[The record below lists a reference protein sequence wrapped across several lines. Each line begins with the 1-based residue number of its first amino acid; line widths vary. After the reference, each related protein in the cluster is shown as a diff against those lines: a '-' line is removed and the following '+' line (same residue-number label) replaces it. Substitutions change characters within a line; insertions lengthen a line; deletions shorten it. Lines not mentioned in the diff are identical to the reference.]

1 MCLTKAYQKA
11 MLFFKNLIK
20 NIKKKSA
27 SPSESSKNEPI
38 INKKSQLKFKTSMSM
53 FSYGVGGNEVKV
65 DANEAIQ
72 EIQENKSLLVSKL
85 TTEDVINPEIITGL
99 KTVEDV
105 FRHFSPS
112 ISITHETE
120 DGASV
125 EENFAF
131 KNLGDFT
138 PKNLTQNSPFLQGLS
153 NQQEQYNNITRQL
166 RNNKVLANML
176 KDDTSKAAFVDT
188 LKSVIKELENN

>member
-1 MCLTKAYQKA
+1 
-11 MLFFKNLIK
+11 MLSFRNLIK
-20 NIKKKSA
+20 QIKKRIGAPQELPIKG
-27 SPSESSKNEPI
+27 PITNE
-38 INKKSQLKFKTSMSM
+38 KSQLKSTINMSM

-85 TTEDVINPEIITGL
+85 TSEDTINPEIVTGL

-105 FRHFSPS
+105 FKHFSPS

-125 EENFAF
+125 EENFKF

-153 NQQEQYNNITRQL
+153 NEQEQYNNIVRQL

-176 KDDTSKAAFVDT
+176 KDDQAKSAFIDT
-188 LKSVIKELENN
+188 LKSTIKELENN

>member
-1 MCLTKAYQKA
+1 
-11 MLFFKNLIK
+11 
-20 NIKKKSA
+20 
-27 SPSESSKNEPI
+27 
-38 INKKSQLKFKTSMSM
+38 MSM

-120 DGASV
+120 DGTSL

>member
-1 MCLTKAYQKA
+1 
-11 MLFFKNLIK
+11 MLFFKNLLK
-20 NIKKKSA
+20 YIKKEPRAPIETS
-27 SPSESSKNEPI
+27 SEVSINEPI
-38 INKKSQLKFKTSMSM
+38 ISTQLKFQTNMTM
-53 FSYGVGGNEVKV
+53 FSYGVGGNEVKA

-72 EIQENKSLLVSKL
+72 EIQENKSLIVSKL
-85 TTEDVINPEIITGL
+85 TTEDTINPEIVTGL

-105 FRHFSPS
+105 FKHFSPS

-120 DGASV
+120 DGTTV
-125 EENFAF
+125 EEDFRF

-153 NQQEQYNNITRQL
+153 NEQEQYNNIVRQL

-176 KDDTSKAAFVDT
+176 NDDKAKAAFIDT
-188 LKSVIKELENN
+188 LKNVIGELENN